1 MLMLLDVHGDLFDD
15 VISVIDLKFIVVFIV
30 VWTTEFCWLRPTPK
44 YIPRKFG
51 FLLLSELEDEE
62 ALTLK

>member
-1 MLMLLDVHGDLFDD
+1 LDD
-15 VISVIDLKFIVVFIV
+15 
-30 VWTTEFCWLRPTPK
+30 EFCWLRPTPK

-62 ALTLK
+62 ALTLKWRTPLAFLWTKSAKYS